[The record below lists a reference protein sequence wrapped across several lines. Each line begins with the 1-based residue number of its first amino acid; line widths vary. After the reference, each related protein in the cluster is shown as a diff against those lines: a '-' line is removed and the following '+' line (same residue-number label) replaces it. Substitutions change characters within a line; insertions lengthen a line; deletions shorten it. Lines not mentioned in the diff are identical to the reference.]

1 MQTQIDIFL
10 FKLETIASSLGRYP
24 KFVCDSRQ
32 VEYGSVFVALK
43 GQNTDGHNFV
53 ETALNQG
60 ASLCIV
66 SENFELNHDHLFKV
80 FDVLEFIKHVSQLKL
95 KRYKPITIGIT
106 GSCGKT
112 TTKYYLSKLLEEKFS
127 VFSSFG
133 NFNSQIGLPL
143 TLLSLE
149 SHHEVAVIEMGMSQ
163 HGDITQLCQFAPLDY
178 AVITSIGLAHAENF
192 EDKDIGIARAKG
204 EILYNHP
211 LAFFN
216 ERTDHYQP
224 FNNYNRKIIV
234 HTSGIK
240 DAVEGCSFF
249 IDDRW
254 IGPVK
259 LQIDA
264 RHLLENL
271 HLAWA
276 VCKELGLTDNQWINA
291 ASKLTAE
298 KGRLNIVKKNQVT
311 FIDDSYNAS
320 PSSMKAAIMYLK
332 EQHGTRKIALIGAMR
347 ELGSISESEHLALY
361 EDLKSDID
369 YIFFIGEETLNLQKK
384 LQDYSEYKQSIKE
397 LADDLKIFLKNDDVV
412 LIKGSNSTKLHT
424 LLDML

>member
-10 FKLETIASSLGRYP
+10 SKIEQIAKSLGHYP
-24 KFVCDSRQ
+24 KFICDSRK
-32 VEYGSVFVALK
+32 VEQGSVFVALK

-53 ETALNQG
+53 KAALNQG

-66 SENFELNHDHLFKV
+66 SENFELDHEYLFKV
-80 FDVLEFIKHVSQLKL
+80 FDVLEFIKQVSQFKL
-95 KRYKPITIGIT
+95 KQYKPKTIGIT

-112 TTKYYLSKLLEEKFS
+112 STKYYLSKLLEEKFS
-127 VFSSFG
+127 VYSSFG

-143 TLLSLE
+143 ALLSLE
-149 SHHEVAVIEMGMSQ
+149 PHHEVAVIEMGMSH
-163 HGDITQLCQFAPLDY
+163 HGDITKLCQFAPLDY
-178 AVITSIGLAHAENF
+178 AIITSIGLAHAENF

-216 ERTDHYQP
+216 ERTDNYQP
-224 FNNYNRKIIV
+224 FHNYDRKIIV
-234 HTSGIK
+234 DTSGIK
-240 DAVEGCSFF
+240 EVPEGFSFF
-249 IDDRW
+249 VNDEW

-264 RHLLENL
+264 KHLLENL

-276 VCKELGLTDNQWINA
+276 LCKKLGLTDRQLINA
-291 ASKLTAE
+291 SSKLTAE
-298 KGRLNIVKKNQVT
+298 KGRLCIVKKNQMT

-320 PSSMKAAIMYLK
+320 PSSMKAAISYLK
-332 EQHGTRKIALIGAMR
+332 KQNGARKIALIGAMR
-347 ELGSISESEHLALY
+347 ELGTISESEHLALY

-369 YIFFIGEETLNLQKK
+369 YIFFIGEETLDLQKK
-384 LQDYSEYKQSIKE
+384 LQENSEYKQSVEE
-397 LADDLKIFLKNDDVV
+397 LAKDLEFFLKNDDVV
-412 LIKGSNSTKLHT
+412 LIKGSHSTKLHT

>member
-10 FKLETIASSLGRYP
+10 LKLEGIAKSLGRYP
-24 KFVCDSRQ
+24 KFVCDSRK

-53 ETALNQG
+53 NTALNQG

-80 FDVLEFIKHVSQLKL
+80 FDVLEFIKQVSKFKL
-95 KRYKPITIGIT
+95 EHYKPKTIGIT

-112 TTKYYLSKLLEEKFS
+112 STKYYLSKLLEEKFS
-127 VFSSFG
+127 VYSSFG

-143 TLLSLE
+143 ALLSLE
-149 SHHEVAVIEMGMSQ
+149 PHHEVAVIEMGMSH
-163 HGDITQLCQFAPLDY
+163 HGDITKLCQFAPLDY
-178 AVITSIGLAHAENF
+178 AIITSIGLAHAENF
-192 EDKDIGIARAKG
+192 DDKDLGIARAKA
-204 EILYNHP
+204 EILYNNP

-216 ERTDHYQP
+216 ERT
-224 FNNYNRKIIV
+224 NNYYPFHSYDRKIIV
-234 HTSGIK
+234 NTSGIK
-240 DAVEGCSFF
+240 ETTEGCSFF
-249 IDDRW
+249 INNQWLD
-254 IGPVK
+254 PVK

-276 VCKELGLTDNQWINA
+276 LCKELGLTDKQLI
-291 ASKLTAE
+291 SGSGKLTAE
-298 KGRLNIVKKNQVT
+298 KGRLCIVKKNQMT

-320 PSSMKAAIMYLK
+320 PTSMKAAISYLK
-332 EQHGTRKIALIGAMR
+332 KQSGARKIALIGAMR
-347 ELGSISESEHLALY
+347 ELGAISESEHLALY
-361 EDLKSDID
+361 EDLKTDID
-369 YIFFIGEETLNLQKK
+369 YIFFIGEETLHLQKK
-384 LQDYSEYKQSIKE
+384 LQDNSEYKTSLEE
-397 LADDLKIFLKNDDVV
+397 LVDDLKIFLKNDDVV
-412 LIKGSNSTKLHT
+412 LIKGSHSTKLYT